1 MTSAGVQDR
10 VSVLSVEKL
19 SIALPEGGDRPFAVE
34 DVSFAIERNEVVC
47 LVGESGS
54 GKSMIAHAILSLL
67 PKGVD
72 IVSGAVRVL
81 GQDTATLDRRALRRL
96 RGGKAAMIF
105 QEPLSSL
112 NPLKRVGEQIEETIL
127 THQSPA
133 PSAAEIKARV
143 QELLTQVGLPNPSLL
158 ANSYP
163 FELSGGQRQ
172 RVMIAMAM
180 SNQPALLI
188 ADEPTTAL
196 DVTTQRQ
203 ILRLI
208 DDLRRE
214 RGMGVLLITHDF
226 GVVADVADRVVV
238 LRHGKV
244 IEHGTVEEVLRN
256 PREPYTRELID
267 AVPKARVKHRE
278 SAAHAAPLLDVVE
291 LRKTFRV
298 KRGWLQPPRE
308 VLAADGISLTLHE
321 GETLAVVGESGSGKS
336 TLGRMI
342 MRLTEPDSG
351 AIRLG
356 DQDLRQLRGEALRQ
370 ARRELQIIFQDPFSS
385 LDPRQKVGDAVA
397 RGPMAYGTARAE
409 AMAQAKQL
417 LARVGLTASASRSLS
432 ARILGRP
439 APAHLYR
446 ARAGATAEGADR
458 RRGRVGTRRF
468 GSGSGPCAARRAATR
483 DAPGDDLHHARSA
496 HRGRDRRSRH
506 RPAKWPHRR
515 GRTDRGRVHR
525 PARSLY
531 ARPAGCDPRAS
542 LLRPAR
548 FCATTRGDRMIV
560 TLSVRPRHTAD
571 YFSAV
576 KLCKD

>member
-1 MTSAGVQDR
+1 MTSASVQDR
-10 VSVLSVEKL
+10 VSVLSVESL

-34 DVSFAIERNEVVC
+34 DVSFAIDRNEVVC

-72 IVSGAVRVL
+72 IVSGAVKVA
-81 GQDTATLDRRALRRL
+81 GHDTATLDRRALRRL
-96 RGGKAAMIF
+96 RGGEAAMIF

-127 THQSPA
+127 THQRPA
-133 PSAAEIKARV
+133 PSADDIKARV

-172 RVMIAMAM
+172 RVMIAMATA
-180 SNQPALLI
+180 NRPALLI

-244 IEHGTVEEVLRN
+244 VEHGTVEEVLRN

-278 SAAHAAPLLDVVE
+278 SAARTAPLLDVVD

-298 KRGWLQPPRE
+298 KRGWLQSPRE
-308 VLAADGISLTLHE
+308 VVAADGISLTLHE

-370 ARRELQIIFQDPFSS
+370 ARRGLQIVFQDPFSS

-417 LARVGLTASASRSLS
+417 LARVGLTASAADRYPHEFSGGQRQ
-432 ARILGRP
+432 RICI
-439 APAHLYR
+439 
-446 ARAGATAEGADR
+446 ARALALRPKVLIADEAVSALDVSVQAQVLALLAELRREMRLAMIFITHDLRIAAEIADR
-458 RRGRVGTRRF
+458 VIVLQNGRIVEEG
-468 GSGSGPCAARRAATR
+468 
-483 DAPGDDLHHARSA
+483 
-496 HRGRDRRSRH
+496 
-506 RPAKWPHRR
+506 
-515 GRTDRGRVHR
+515 TDRSRVHR
-525 PARSLY
+525 SARGLY
-531 ARPAGCDPRAS
+531 ARPA
-542 LLRPAR
+542 
-548 FCATTRGDRMIV
+548 
-560 TLSVRPRHTAD
+560 
-571 YFSAV
+571 
-576 KLCKD
+576 

>member
-10 VSVLSVEKL
+10 ASVLSVENL

-34 DVSFAIERNEVVC
+34 DVSFAIGRNEVVC

-72 IVSGAVRVL
+72 IVSGAVKVV
-81 GQDTATLDRRALRRL
+81 GQDTAALDRRALRRL
-96 RGGKAAMIF
+96 RGGQAAMIF

-112 NPLKRVGEQIEETIL
+112 NPLKRVGEQVEETIL
-127 THQSPA
+127 THQRPV
-133 PSAAEIKARV
+133 PSADDIKAKV
-143 QELLTQVGLPNPSLL
+143 QVLLTQVGLPNPSLL

-172 RVMIAMAM
+172 RVMIAMATA
-180 SNQPALLI
+180 NQPALLI

-244 IEHGTVEEVLRN
+244 VEHGTVEEVLRN

-278 SAAHAAPLLDVVE
+278 SAARAAPLLDVVD

-356 DQDLRQLRGEALRQ
+356 DQDLRRLRGEALRQ
-370 ARRELQIIFQDPFSS
+370 ARRGLQIIFQDPFSS

-397 RGPMAYGTARAE
+397 RGPMAYGTTRAE

-417 LARVGLTASASRSLS
+417 LARVGLTASAADRYPHEFSGGQRQ
-432 ARILGRP
+432 RICI
-439 APAHLYR
+439 
-446 ARAGATAEGADR
+446 ARALALRPKVLIADEAVSALDVSVQAQVLALLAELRREMRLAMIFITHDLRIAAEIADR
-458 RRGRVGTRRF
+458 VIVLQHGRIVEEGPTAAVFTNPREAYTRDLLDAIPGRRF
-468 GSGSGPCAARRAATR
+468 FEQPSFARQREVLA
-483 DAPGDDLHHARSA
+483 
-496 HRGRDRRSRH
+496 
-506 RPAKWPHRR
+506 
-515 GRTDRGRVHR
+515 
-525 PARSLY
+525 
-531 ARPAGCDPRAS
+531 
-542 LLRPAR
+542 
-548 FCATTRGDRMIV
+548 
-560 TLSVRPRHTAD
+560 
-571 YFSAV
+571 
-576 KLCKD
+576 